1 MLLNVGCPTRPA
13 TTVAVVVVVVELE
26 FVRFNEV
33 GNVEKAALLETDIHK
48 RGLHAWKHGF
58 HAAEIDVSDNAIQ
71 LWSIDQYFYEVVI
84 LQDSYTRLAWAGGR
98 YEYFP
103 FQRYSPAP

>member
-1 MLLNVGCPTRPA
+1 MLLDVGYPTGSA
-13 TTVAVVVVVVELE
+13 TTVAVVVVVE
-26 FVRFNEV
+26 FEIVRLDEV
-33 GNVEKAALLETDIHK
+33 GSVKKTALLEADIHK

-58 HAAEIDVSDNAIQ
+58 HAAIIDVSDDAIQ

-98 YEYFP
+98 NEYFP